1 MQPKQR
7 CLAVVVTN
15 VVVSIFVWKVVNK
28 CFLVWGE
35 VILLYVVVL
44 IHICFFG
51 VIRTTFVIKCFK
63 ICHIKIHVLLVEKLR
78 CLQIQQMLHVF
89 LIPLETLN
97 NFFLD
102 VQIMFYGKLVCQER
116 SLCHTL
122 LLYRLDFSTFV
133 LAFSRY
139 DLIS

>member
-35 VILLYVVVL
+35 VILLYVPSCSNSHL
-44 IHICFFG
+44 FFG
-51 VIRTTFVIKCFK
+51 VIRTTFVIRRFK

-102 VQIMFYGKLVCQER
+102 VQIMFYGKLVCQ
-116 SLCHTL
+116 
-122 LLYRLDFSTFV
+122 D
-133 LAFSRY
+133 
-139 DLIS
+139 